1 MIISVK
7 FCFEIPQLQY
17 TDLNEIVNVVK
28 VAVILTSVH
37 INVSTFF
44 FWLVN
49 FLSAKVSPEQRLNLG
64 YGNHKE
70 YPFPPNENV
79 PWIEVTDTKIYM

>member
-17 TDLNEIVNVVK
+17 IDLNEIVNDVK
-28 VAVILTSVH
+28 VVVILTSVH

-44 FWLVN
+44 WLVN
-49 FLSAKVSPEQRLNLG
+49 FLSAEVSPEERLNLG

-70 YPFPPNENV
+70 YPFPPNGDV

>member
-17 TDLNEIVNVVK
+17 IDLNEIVNVVK
-28 VAVILTSVH
+28 VVVILTSVH

-44 FWLVN
+44 WLVN
-49 FLSAKVSPEQRLNLG
+49 FLSAEVSPEERLNLG

-70 YPFPPNENV
+70 YPFPPNGDV

>member
-28 VAVILTSVH
+28 VAVILTSAH

-49 FLSAKVSPEQRLNLG
+49 FLSAKVSPEVKPGIR
-64 YGNHKE
+64 E
-70 YPFPPNENV
+70 P
-79 PWIEVTDTKIYM
+79 